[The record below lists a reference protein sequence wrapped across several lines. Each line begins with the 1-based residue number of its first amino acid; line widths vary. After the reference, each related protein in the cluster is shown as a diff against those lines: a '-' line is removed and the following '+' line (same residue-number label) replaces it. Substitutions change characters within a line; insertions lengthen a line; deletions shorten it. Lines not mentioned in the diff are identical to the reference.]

1 MRRLRRRTQ
10 AEWLSLTAI
19 LALVAALA
27 AWQSWLWRADYLIYD
42 LGLSLGGRVPPS
54 DLVIIAIDDESL
66 ARIGRWPWRR
76 AVHATLLEKL
86 RAADVAVVGMDI
98 ILTESDGAEAD
109 GDRLLAE
116 AIRKNGRVILPVV
129 QRSLGPG
136 LIAEGRPIPILADA
150 AAGLGHIE
158 LALDADGIFRSI
170 YLWGGI
176 GSAKYPQL
184 ALAMMQF
191 VTPEIAAKFG
201 KPADRETVATGFRQY
216 WMRDL
221 WTHVKF
227 AGPPGTYKTISYV
240 DVLTGAVPDSE
251 LAGKRVLIGATAAGL
266 GDILPTPMSSL
277 GRPMPGVEIH
287 ATVFDA
293 LRLNDMVTW
302 LPPGSQIAITVT
314 ITIALML
321 GLLFFSPRNGLIM
334 SAATGGMVLLGTLL
348 LLSHGGIW
356 IPPSAAL
363 FTAALAYPLWSWRRL
378 EAAQRYMDAELK
390 SLHEMDPNASDVGPL
405 AKSFDPLEARINI
418 VRAVAQRQRAIQ
430 KTRDDTMRFISH
442 DIRSPLASVIT
453 LIDGANHDAGNDQS
467 EKLTKVGRY
476 AQIALDL
483 ADDFFRLAR
492 AETLDSR
499 KFIELDLTSL
509 AQEAADEVWAL
520 AQAKGIRISISDEG
534 PGECLILGDAS
545 LLSRALTNL
554 LNNAIKYS
562 ADNTEVNV
570 TIREAGPFWEL
581 AVEDKGFGIAAE
593 DMSRLFNRYERIIR
607 DDQPVQPGVGLGL
620 VIVKTIVEKHGGQI
634 TVESRLGEGTTF
646 LIKLPVA
653 SASH

>member
-1 MRRLRRRTQ
+1 
-10 AEWLSLTAI
+10 
-19 LALVAALA
+19 
-27 AWQSWLWRADYLIYD
+27 
-42 LGLSLGGRVPPS
+42 
-54 DLVIIAIDDESL
+54 
-66 ARIGRWPWRR
+66 
-76 AVHATLLEKL
+76 
-86 RAADVAVVGMDI
+86 
-98 ILTESDGAEAD
+98 
-109 GDRLLAE
+109 
-116 AIRKNGRVILPVV
+116 
-129 QRSLGPG
+129 
-136 LIAEGRPIPILADA
+136 
-150 AAGLGHIE
+150 
-158 LALDADGIFRSI
+158 
-170 YLWGGI
+170 
-176 GSAKYPQL
+176 
-184 ALAMMQF
+184 
-191 VTPEIAAKFG
+191 
-201 KPADRETVATGFRQY
+201 
-216 WMRDL
+216 
-221 WTHVKF
+221 
-227 AGPPGTYKTISYV
+227 
-240 DVLTGAVPDSE
+240 
-251 LAGKRVLIGATAAGL
+251 
-266 GDILPTPMSSL
+266 
-277 GRPMPGVEIH
+277 
-287 ATVFDA
+287 
-293 LRLNDMVTW
+293 
-302 LPPGSQIAITVT
+302 
-314 ITIALML
+314 
-321 GLLFFSPRNGLIM
+321 
-334 SAATGGMVLLGTLL
+334 
-348 LLSHGGIW
+348 
-356 IPPSAAL
+356 
-363 FTAALAYPLWSWRRL
+363 
-378 EAAQRYMDAELK
+378 MDAELK

-453 LIDGANHDAGNDQS
+453 LIDGANRDAGNDQS
-467 EKLTKVGRY
+467 EKLKKVGRY

-499 KFIELDLTSL
+499 KFVELDLASL

-520 AQAKGIRISISDEG
+520 AQAKGIRISISDQS
-534 PGECLILGDAS
+534 PGECLLLGDAS

-570 TIREAGPFWEL
+570 TIREAGPYWEL